1 MNGEGWKAKV
11 VQAAVIMI
19 VIGVGAR
26 IAYEA
31 AKPLILPAVVIL
43 VLVGLSALVLRRR

>member
-1 MNGEGWKAKV
+1 MDGWKSKV
-11 VQAAVIMI
+11 VQAALILLVIA
-19 VIGVGAR
+19 VGAR

-43 VLVGLSALVLRRR
+43 VLAGLASLVLRRR